1 MSYLIAFG
9 IGVLLGIIITSVV
22 LLSPPALEH
31 YHMTSQVIDT
41 NWTAMQ
47 RAREIYL
54 SEEETESESEQEV
67 NTYEETI

>member
-9 IGVLLGIIITSVV
+9 IGVLLGIIITCV
-22 LLSPPALEH
+22 LLSPTALEH